1 MPNAGGEFSIMT
13 RKPFVAGNWKMNMT
27 VADARHLV
35 SEMVPGLQSKSG
47 VDKVICPP
55 YTALLAVSSLLEGTE
70 IGLGAQNMYWETAGA
85 YTGEISA
92 NMVAEFCDYIILG
105 HSERRGFFGESD
117 QDVNRKVQAAFSH
130 GLIPIVC
137 IGETLEEYESGRT
150 YEVVF
155 RQTKMGLE
163 GIQFDGG
170 DGDGSNLVIAYEPIL
185 CIGTGRA
192 ATPTDANSVIA
203 DVIRPAL
210 GELFG
215 DNMAQKIRVLYG
227 GSVDGE
233 NAGDFFSQSEV
244 DGALVGGAS
253 LKVTDFIQITNAA
266 VP

>member
-1 MPNAGGEFSIMT
+1 MI

-47 VDKVICPP
+47 VEKVICPP
-55 YTALLAVSSLLEGTE
+55 HSALVAVSSLLEGTD

-85 YTGEISA
+85 YTGEISPK
-92 NMVAEFCDYIILG
+92 MVAEFCDYVILG
-105 HSERRGFFGESD
+105 HSERRTYFGETD
-117 QDVNRKVQAAFSH
+117 KDVNRKVEAALAH

-137 IGETLEEYESGRT
+137 IGETLEEYEADRT

-155 RQTKMGLE
+155 RQAKMGLE
-163 GIQFDGG
+163 GLQFSEEDE
-170 DGDGSNLVIAYEPIL
+170 DGDGSNLVVAYEPIWA
-185 CIGTGRA
+185 IGTGRA
-192 ATPTDANSVIA
+192 ATPTDANNVLA
-203 DVIRPAL
+203 EVIRPAL

-215 DNMAQKIRVLYG
+215 ESMAQKIRVLYG
-227 GSVDGE
+227 GSVNGE
-233 NAGDFFSQSEV
+233 NAQDFFAQPEI

-253 LKVTDFIQITNAA
+253 LKVTDYIQITGAA

>member
-1 MPNAGGEFSIMT
+1 MI
-13 RKPFVAGNWKMNMT
+13 RKPFVAGNWKMHMT

-47 VDKVICPP
+47 VDKVVCPP
-55 YTALLAVSSLLEGTE
+55 HTALVAVSSLLEGTD

-85 YTGEISA
+85 YTGEISP
-92 NMVAEFCDYIILG
+92 NMVAEFCDYVILG
-105 HSERRGFFGESD
+105 HSERRANFAESD
-117 QDVNRKVQAAFSH
+117 KDVNRKVQAALAH

-137 IGETLEEYESGRT
+137 IGETLEEYEADRT

-163 GIQFDGG
+163 AIQFNEED
-170 DGDGSNLVIAYEPIL
+170 DDGSNLVVAYEPIWA
-185 CIGTGRA
+185 IGTGRA
-192 ATPTDANSVIA
+192 ATPTDANKVIA
-203 DVIRPAL
+203 EVIRPAL

-215 DNMAQKIRVLYG
+215 ESMAQKIRVLYG
-227 GSVDGE
+227 GSVNGE
-233 NAGDFFSQSEV
+233 NAQDFFSQSEI

-253 LKVTDFIQITNAA
+253 LKGTDFIQITGAA